1 MVERHGDWNIN
12 TASDFI
18 AQYTNRQEYRHV
30 DSPLCNDDRDLG
42 MPAPYVDSMHI
53 ADVKC
58 EAGIGKSTAA
68 NLTTRGIEADKALL
82 GSLESRILEKA
93 AVSVEELR
101 CTLRR
106 AAALLSD
113 IKEDQCAV
121 IHHLVSIPFA
131 IFTKQSI
138 KIGISLWLG
147 IVNENPQLES
157 IILVEVANNWEN
169 TVRRRMGLFSKKL
182 Q

>member
-1 MVERHGDWNIN
+1 MVERHGDWNLD

-30 DSPLCNDDRDLG
+30 DSPLCGDDGDLG
-42 MPAPYVDSMHI
+42 MLDPYLNSVYT

-58 EAGIGKSTAA
+58 EVGLGKCTTAS
-68 NLTTRGIEADKALL
+68 LTTQGIEAVKVL
-82 GSLESRILEKA
+82 GNLENRILKKA
-93 AVSVEELR
+93 TVSIEDLR

-113 IKEDQCAV
+113 IKEDQCAL
-121 IHHLVSIPFA
+121 IHHLVSIPFV

-157 IILVEVANNWEN
+157 IILVEIANNWED
-169 TVRRRMGLFSKKL
+169 TIRRRMGLFSKKL